1 MKSSI
6 KNKTILFYIL
16 SLEMIAF
23 VLTFLVSMFFH
34 ALHLVPLVVLSI
46 GLSTCLFGT
55 VKWFFDNYL
64 EAGDRRLV
72 LLFSV
77 VISVV
82 GIALYT
88 IIVYCRKY
96 EYVMDY
102 TVYFNQ
108 QNELHTLF

>member
-23 VLTFLVSMFFH
+23 VLTFLVSMVFH
-34 ALHLVPLVVLSI
+34 ALHLVPLVILSVLC
-46 GLSTCLFGT
+46 LTCLVGA